1 MSEFENENLWVV
13 MIDREKHL
21 LSVGNDT
28 TDLTKQSIQQIGLEG
43 QSVWDDV

>member
-13 MIDREKHL
+13 MIDRAKHL
-21 LSVGNDT
+21 LPVGNDT
-28 TDLTKQSIQQIGLEG
+28 TDLAKQSIQHIGPKG